1 MDRFTTFGV
10 GGKADI
16 IAYPQDRDDLKKI
29 NRLAK
34 EKGVSTFMIGM
45 GSNLLVK
52 DSGIRG
58 VVISLSKGLRTI
70 KKLPDDRVY
79 CEAGLSLASLAAFA
93 ASNGLGGLE
102 FLSGVPGTVGG
113 ALRMNAGAFGGE
125 IKDVIED
132 VSFMN
137 CEGEIKTVYRKD
149 LSFSYREMQAG
160 ADDTIIS
167 CTLALFKKDVE
178 AIREEMKKFALL
190 RSKTQPLNKAT
201 AGSVFK
207 NPPGNSAGR
216 LVDEAGLKGVQ
227 VGQAKISIKHANF
240 IENLGGAT
248 AADIMS
254 LMELMKDRVYKK
266 SGISLEAEVNIVG
279 EEDPNKIRV
288 LQ

>member
-16 IAYPQDRDDLKKI
+16 IAYPQDRADLRKI
-29 NRLAK
+29 HKLAK
-34 EKGVSTFMIGM
+34 EKGVSAFMIGL

-52 DSGIRG
+52 DRGIRG

-70 KKLPDDRVY
+70 KTLPGDRLY
-79 CEAGLSLASLAAFA
+79 CEAGLTLAGLAAFA
-93 ASNGLGGLE
+93 ANNGLGGLE

-137 CEGEIKTVYRKD
+137 CEGEIKTVYRED
-149 LSFSYREMQAG
+149 VSFSYREMQTG
-160 ADDTIIS
+160 AEDTIIS
-167 CTLALFKKDVE
+167 CTLALFKKDIK
-178 AIREEMKKFALL
+178 AIREEMKKIALL
-190 RSKTQPLNKAT
+190 RSETQPLNKAT

-216 LVDEAGLKGVQ
+216 LIDEAGLKGVQ
-227 VGQAKISIKHANF
+227 VGQAKISTKHANF
-240 IENLGGAT
+240 IENLGGAS
-248 AADIMS
+248 AADIMA

-266 SGISLEAEVNIVG
+266 SGISLEAEVKIVG
-279 EEDPNKIRV
+279 QEDPNKIRV